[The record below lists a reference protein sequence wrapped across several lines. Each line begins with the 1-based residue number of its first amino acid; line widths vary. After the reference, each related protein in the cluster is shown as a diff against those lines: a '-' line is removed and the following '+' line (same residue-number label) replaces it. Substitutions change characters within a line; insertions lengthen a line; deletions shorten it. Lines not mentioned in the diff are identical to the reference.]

1 MWRMSAWM
9 TGLAASAALAGCGG
23 PKYKMNLVN
32 PPDAAARTNP
42 LQVDVVVAATPEQ
55 TAELDKV
62 DLAQWFE
69 LPTEK
74 RHRPKPT
81 SYVFAVGEAGAKKLE
96 LKTGG
101 NDDHAPPGQAE
112 AQRRLPENF
121 DAIFIFAR
129 YPGPKSPAHM
139 LKLTRERLEKVKSI
153 EIEFGKDGIR
163 EPKLGK

>member
-1 MWRMSAWM
+1 VADVGVDDRFGGVGRARRLRRAEVQDELGQPARRGGADQPSA
-9 TGLAASAALAGCGG
+9 GG
-23 PKYKMNLVN
+23 RGGGR
-32 PPDAAARTNP
+32 DARADGRTR
-42 LQVDVVVAATPEQ
+42 QGRSR
-55 TAELDKV
+55 
-62 DLAQWFE
+62 QWFE